1 MKRGDTAQRPTFYG
15 AAAAACCA
23 RWNRPTRTGGV
34 RLVLG
39 HDFDAMQLERA
50 DDPFPEH
57 EFHAAMLLL
66 AS

>member
-1 MKRGDTAQRPTFYG
+1 
-15 AAAAACCA
+15 
-23 RWNRPTRTGGV
+23 V

-50 DDPFPEH
+50 DDPLPEH

-66 AS
+66 VS